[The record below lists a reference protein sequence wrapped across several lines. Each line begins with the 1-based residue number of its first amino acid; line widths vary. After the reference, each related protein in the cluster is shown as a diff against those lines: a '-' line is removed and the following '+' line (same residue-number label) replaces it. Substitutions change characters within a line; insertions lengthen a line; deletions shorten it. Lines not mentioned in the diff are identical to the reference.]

1 MLFRHIGNVD
11 CVDPIGCQKVPRG
24 FVLAAELGST
34 KIQGNE
40 VRSGIAGL
48 MEKKTQRE
56 RERDTE
62 WERERRREPKRVLLL
77 LTTLSKTSVSHGNRV
92 ANNSMAF

>member
-1 MLFRHIGNVD
+1 M
-11 CVDPIGCQKVPRG
+11 
-24 FVLAAELGST
+24 AAELGST

-48 MEKKTQRE
+48 MEKKNPERE

-92 ANNSMAF
+92 ANNSMAFQNRRKKIFR